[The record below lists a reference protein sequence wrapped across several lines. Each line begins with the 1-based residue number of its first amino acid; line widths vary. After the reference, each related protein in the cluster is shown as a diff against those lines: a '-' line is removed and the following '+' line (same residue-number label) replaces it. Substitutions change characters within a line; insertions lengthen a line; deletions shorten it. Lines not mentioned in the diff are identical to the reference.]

1 MNHKTAQEKQQS
13 HTSIKI
19 VSTILCFGIIVSVI
33 FNIYQFN
40 SNDALRS
47 EVAALQSNI
56 QTLETESD
64 TLHKEIESKQTT
76 MSELS
81 LQIEDLNT
89 AIETLK
95 AENQGLSDS
104 LKALEERQKEEAAV
118 KDNTSDT
125 VESDTKVQ
133 ESKPSSNDNTSSG
146 GNGGGGSTTPSGSD
160 GQKLMDAL
168 KQLGVDTSK
177 DVSEDYKNATPVE
190 HGGHRSSGEGIEA
203 Y

>member
-19 VSTILCFGIIVSVI
+19 VSAILCFGIIVSVI

-40 SNDALRS
+40 SNDALKS

-76 MSELS
+76 VSDLS
-81 LQIEDLNT
+81 LQIENLNT
-89 AIETLK
+89 TIEQLE
-95 AENQGLSDS
+95 ADNRSLSDS

-118 KDNTSDT
+118 KDNTSDI

-133 ESKPSSNDNTSSG
+133 ESKPSSNGNGGGSTSSG
-146 GNGGGGSTTPSGSD
+146 GNGGNAD
-160 GQKLMDAL
+160 INARAQEAF
-168 KQLGVDTSK
+168 KQLGVDPSK
-177 DVSEDYKNATPVE
+177 DISQDVAAPAPDWNVKAPDELKGV
-190 HGGHRSSGEGIEA
+190 EA

>member
-1 MNHKTAQEKQQS
+1 MEEKTN
-13 HTSIKI
+13 TVIKI
-19 VSTILCFGIIVSVI
+19 INTILCIGIIASVCV
-33 FNIYQFN
+33 NVYQ
-40 SNDALRS
+40 SKESSILRS
-47 EVAALQSNI
+47 EIATLEAEI
-56 QTLETESD
+56 KTLETERD
-64 TLHKEIESKQTT
+64 TLNKEVETMQNEESDLSKQIGD
-76 MSELS
+76 
-81 LQIEDLNT
+81 LQKKIEQLEADNRS
-89 AIETLK
+89 
-95 AENQGLSDS
+95 LSDS

-168 KQLGVDTSK
+168 KQLGIDPND
-177 DVSEDYKNATPVE
+177 DVSNDVAAPAPEWGHVE
-190 HGGHRSSGEGIEA
+190 GGEGIEA